1 MRTVEF
7 RRDGEL
13 RLAVIPEHAEAATDV
28 TAQLPT
34 GAAEPAGLAAAI
46 RLART
51 EHVPLCDLLAGMAER
66 SGEGVDVDAARGWV
80 GGLPVSAPVVA
91 PETWAAGVTYR
102 RSREAREAESEHA
115 ADVYAQIYD
124 AERPEIFLKDVGG
137 RRSVGPHAPVAIRG
151 DSAWTVPEPELALI
165 LDADGAI
172 VAVTL
177 GDDVTARDIE
187 ARNPLYLPQAKI
199 YDSACSLGPC
209 ALIAPAGG
217 ELGEFELELTV
228 RDAAGELVY
237 TGTATTASMVR
248 GFEQLSRWLRRSNT
262 VGDGTV
268 LLTGTGIVPPDDV
281 ALQPGHIVAI
291 SCPRIGT
298 LTNEVFRHP
307 TAEAVSVSAAEA
319 RA

>member
-1 MRTVEF
+1 MRTVQF
-7 RRDGEL
+7 RRDGDL
-13 RLAVIPEHAEAATDV
+13 RLAVMLESADGATDV

-46 RLART
+46 RLARN
-51 EHVPLCDLLAGMAER
+51 ENVPLRDLLAGMAER
-66 SGEGVDVDAARGWV
+66 SGERVDVDAARGWV
-80 GGLPVSAPVVA
+80 GGLPATAPVVA

-115 ADVYAQIYD
+115 ADVYAQIYEAD
-124 AERPEIFLKDVGG
+124 RPEIFLKDVGG

-165 LDADGAI
+165 LDRDGAV

-177 GDDVTARDIE
+177 GNDVTARDIE

-199 YDSACSLGPC
+199 YDGACSLGPC
-209 ALIAPAGG
+209 ALIAPAG
-217 ELGEFELELTV
+217 ELGDFELELTV
-228 RDAAGELVY
+228 RDAAGEPVY
-237 TGTATTASMVR
+237 AGSATTASLVR
-248 GFEQLSRWLRRSNT
+248 GFEQLSAWLRRSNT
-262 VGDGTV
+262 IADGTV
-268 LLTGTGIVPPDDV
+268 LLTGTGIVPPDDF
-281 ALQPGHIVAI
+281 ALHPGHIVEI

-307 TAEAVSVSAAEA
+307 AAETMSVSAGEA
-319 RA
+319 GA